1 MRSELFLV
9 FGLVGSGL
17 VVLAYL
23 LNQTGR
29 LASADWRF
37 PAANLAGALAILLSL
52 IDAWNLPSALI
63 EVFWVAISLYGLAR
77 CWRQRRVH

>member
-1 MRSELFLV
+1 MSELFLV

-29 LASADWRF
+29 LASTDWRF
-37 PAANLAGALAILLSL
+37 PAANLVGALAILLSL

-77 CWRQRRVH
+77 CWRQRA

>member
-9 FGLVGSGL
+9 FGLVGSAL

-29 LASADWRF
+29 LASTDWRF
-37 PAANLAGALAILLSL
+37 PAANLVGALAILLSL

-77 CWRQRRVH
+77 CWRQRHVH

>member
-1 MRSELFLV
+1 MRSQLFLV

-29 LASADWRF
+29 LASTDWRF

-63 EVFWVAISLYGLAR
+63 EVFWVGISLYGLGR
-77 CWRQRRVH
+77 CWRQRA

>member
-1 MRSELFLV
+1 MSELFLV
-9 FGLVGSGL
+9 FGLVGSAL

-29 LASADWRF
+29 LASTDWRF

-77 CWRQRRVH
+77 CWRQRA

>member
-9 FGLVGSGL
+9 FGLIGSAL

-29 LASADWRF
+29 LASTDWRF

-63 EVFWVAISLYGLAR
+63 EAFWVGISFYGLAR
-77 CWRQRRVH
+77 CWRQRHVH

>member
-1 MRSELFLV
+1 MYSQLFLV
-9 FGLVGSGL
+9 FGLIGSVL

-29 LASADWRF
+29 LASGDWRF

-52 IDAWNLPSALI
+52 LDAWNLPSLLI
-63 EVFWVAISLYGLAR
+63 ELFWAAISLYGLGRAL
-77 CWRQRRVH
+77 RRRNA

>member
-77 CWRQRRVH
+77 SLRRKPA

>member
-1 MRSELFLV
+1 MRELFLV
-9 FGLVGSGL
+9 FGLIGSAL

-29 LASADWRF
+29 LASTDWRF

-63 EVFWVAISLYGLAR
+63 EVFWVGISLFGLAR
-77 CWRQRRVH
+77 CWRQRHVH

>member
-37 PAANLAGALAILLSL
+37 PAANLVGALAILLSL

-63 EVFWVAISLYGLAR
+63 EVFWIIISLYGLGRAF
-77 CWRQRRVH
+77 RRKGV

>member
-9 FGLVGSGL
+9 FGLAGSVA

-29 LASADWRF
+29 LVSSDWRY

-52 IDAWNLPSALI
+52 TQAWNLPAAVI
-63 EVFWVAISLYGLAR
+63 EIFWAVISLYGLMRAMRRRGAR
-77 CWRQRRVH
+77 

>member
-9 FGLVGSGL
+9 FGLAGSGL

-29 LASADWRF
+29 LASTDWRY

-63 EVFWVAISLYGLAR
+63 EAFWIGISLFGLAR
-77 CWRQRRVH
+77 CWRQRA

>member
-9 FGLVGSGL
+9 FGLAGSVA

-29 LASADWRF
+29 LASSDWRY
-37 PAANLAGALAILLSL
+37 PAANLVGALAILLSL
-52 IDAWNLPSALI
+52 TQAWNLPAAVI
-63 EVFWVAISLYGLAR
+63 EMFWAVISLYGLMRAMRRRGAR
-77 CWRQRRVH
+77 